1 MITSNDRE
9 VFFPPLNNDD
19 LTKNRIPFPQ
29 ISFFNAQRNC
39 DNIKEILPNSPID
52 TSEIKGEM
60 TTSNTNDIESRNINI
75 FETENIDENRENC
88 ILNETLTHMPKTF
101 NSLEQNK
108 RNNNKEMHIKKRRTR
123 VPFTSEE
130 DEKLKM
136 LVRQLG
142 RKNWTKISMLMNGRS
157 PKQCRDRYCNYL
169 IPGFFNG
176 QWTNEE
182 DQLLIRL
189 YEQNGPRWSLIK
201 QFFNGRTANS
211 LKNRWNYFLSYKYQK
226 TNSKNDSS
234 EKENQKS
241 DVDFDDEEDNN
252 DEFVEMVYHDNDL
265 LNAINNS
272 IIENDWFLID

>member
-1 MITSNDRE
+1 MMTSNNHE
-9 VFFPPLNNDD
+9 VFFSPLNNDD
-19 LTKNRIPFPQ
+19 LPKNRIPFPQ
-29 ISFFNAQRNC
+29 ISFFNQRNC
-39 DNIKEILPNSPID
+39 DNIKEIFPNSPID

-75 FETENIDENRENC
+75 LKTENIDENRENC
-88 ILNETLTHMPKTF
+88 ILNETLTHMPKTI

-108 RNNNKEMHIKKRRTR
+108 RNNKEMHIKKRRTR

-136 LVRQLG
+136 LVKQLG
-142 RKNWTKISMLMNGRS
+142 RKNWSKISMLMNGRS
-157 PKQCRDRYCNYL
+157 PKQCRDRYSNYL

-189 YEQNGPRWSLIK
+189 YEQNGPKWSLIK

-211 LKNRWNYFLSYKYQK
+211 LKNRWNYFLSYKYEK
-226 TNSKNDSS
+226 SNSKNDSL

-241 DVDFDDEEDNN
+241 DVDFDDERDNN

-265 LNAINNS
+265 LNAINKS